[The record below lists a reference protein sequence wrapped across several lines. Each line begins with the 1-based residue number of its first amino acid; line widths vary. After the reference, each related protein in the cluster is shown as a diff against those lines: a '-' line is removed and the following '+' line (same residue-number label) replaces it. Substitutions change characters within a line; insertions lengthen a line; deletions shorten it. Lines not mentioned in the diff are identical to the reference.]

1 MFFEPGD
8 HKNHGFTFDP
18 FKATISPRPIGW
30 ISTLDENGVTNLAPY
45 SFFNA
50 VSWSPP
56 CVIFSSGSRPD
67 GSLKD
72 SAQNAEKTGEFVC
85 NIVGEAQ
92 AKQMNQT
99 AIHFPHGTSE
109 MEHAGLEGLQSE
121 YVKPLRVKGAPVH
134 LECKF
139 LRIIE
144 LPSLSDTARNAMILG
159 QVVGIHIDEHY
170 VADGRIDVTKYK
182 PVGRLGY
189 MDYCAVSEIFE
200 MNRPD

>member
-1 MFFEPGD
+1 MFFERGN

-18 FKATISPRPIGW
+18 FKATVSPRPIGW

-109 MEHAGLEGLQSE
+109 MEHAGLEGLPSE

-144 LPSLSDTARNAMILG
+144 LPSASDTARNAMILG

-170 VADGRIDVTKYK
+170 VADGRIDVTRYK

-189 MDYCAVSEIFE
+189 MDYCAVSETFE

>member
-99 AIHFPHGTSE
+99 AIHFPHGTNE
-109 MEHAGLEGLQSE
+109 MEHAGLEGLPSE

-139 LRIIE
+139 LKIIE

-200 MNRPD
+200 MSRPD

>member
-1 MFFEPGD
+1 
-8 HKNHGFTFDP
+8 
-18 FKATISPRPIGW
+18 
-30 ISTLDENGVTNLAPY
+30 VTNLAPY

>member
-109 MEHAGLEGLQSE
+109 MEHAGLEGLPSE

-134 LECKF
+134 LECTF
-139 LRIIE
+139 LKIIE
-144 LPSLSDTARNAMILG
+144 LPSVSDTARNAMILG

-200 MNRPD
+200 MSRPD

>member
-109 MEHAGLEGLQSE
+109 MEHAGLEGLPSE

-189 MDYCAVSEIFE
+189 MDYCAVSETFE